1 MKRILVLAFMSLL
14 LAPTMAQKA
23 CVAPKADPDK
33 PPTAIAIPQQFREEL
48 FLAVWESVRDFY
60 IYPDYGGVD
69 WNKVRKDF
77 ERPILESDNAWEVY
91 DLLDKMVLE
100 LKDPYTRFIPPPQ
113 FEQQEEQVDPSYVG
127 VGVLV
132 DRTRAETEG
141 QGLRILYVFPDSPAA
156 AAGLKMRDRIM
167 AVNGDL
173 CPGSNKIR
181 GEAGTKVKLTIHT
194 PGIEPRDVE
203 IERKRVTPKYELL
216 SHRLEGNPT
225 VGYIPLYDLGNE
237 EVGPQRLQ
245 RELDQVMKA
254 GPLDGLIL
262 DLRGSRFV
270 SSSVMSSSLGHF
282 VNGKVGKLY
291 TRANNAELDVK
302 PTTLAE
308 TLKNTKIILLVDQA
322 TEGIG
327 EQFAIVLQNQK
338 RAQVVGITTAGR
350 SQGVR
355 SIDFPDGSQFF
366 LTIVGF
372 SLPDGTKLERR
383 GVIPD
388 AKVEGDWFTFP
399 EAKDPHILKALE
411 LIKK

>member
-1 MKRILVLAFMSLL
+1 MLVLALCLL
-14 LAPTMAQKA
+14 LPSLAQKA
-23 CVAPKADPDK
+23 CVAPKADPEK
-33 PPTAIAIPQQFREEL
+33 PPTAIAIPQEFREEL
-48 FLAVWESVRDFY
+48 FLTVWESVRDFY
-60 IYPDYGGVD
+60 IYPDFGGVD
-69 WNKVRKDF
+69 WNKVRKEF

-91 DLLDKMVLE
+91 DLLDRMVLE

-113 FEQQEEQVDPSYVG
+113 FEKQEEQVDPSYVG

-132 DRTRAETEG
+132 DRTRAEVEG
-141 QGLRILYVFPDSPAA
+141 QGLRVLYVFPGSPAE

-167 AVNGDL
+167 AVGGDP

-181 GEAGTKVKLTIHT
+181 GEAGSKVKLTIHT
-194 PGIEPRDVE
+194 PGIDPREVE
-203 IERKRVTPKYELL
+203 IERKRVTPRYDLL
-216 SHRLEGNPT
+216 AHRLEGNPAI
-225 VGYIPLYDLGNE
+225 GYIPLYDLGSE
-237 EVGPQRLQ
+237 ELGPQRLQ
-245 RELDQVMKA
+245 RELDQVLKG
-254 GPLDGLIL
+254 GPLEGLIL

-282 VNGKVGKLY
+282 VSGKVGKLY
-291 TRANNAELDVK
+291 TRSNNVELDVK
-302 PTTLAE
+302 PTPAAE
-308 TLKNTKIILLVDQA
+308 SLKNTKLVLLVDGA

-338 RAQVVGITTAGR
+338 RAQVVGLTTAGR

-355 SIDFPDGSQFF
+355 ALDFPDGSQFF
-366 LTIVGF
+366 ITIVGF

-388 AKVEGDWFTFP
+388 SKVEGDWFTFP
-399 EAKDPHILKALE
+399 ETKDPHILKAIE